1 VPILEL
7 QGNNCREIK
16 GRERVMR
23 INTDHGSQPLNEGAR
38 SNTTKASTEN
48 NQASGSSSLG
58 ADQAQLL
65 GAGAQV
71 TALTA
76 QVLQL
81 PEVRQARVQALR
93 QAVEAGNYAPD
104 PRDVASALLDHL
116 ALKPAA

>member
-1 VPILEL
+1 M
-7 QGNNCREIK
+7 
-16 GRERVMR
+16 RVT
-23 INTDHGSQPLNEGAR
+23 TDHGLQPLSEGAR
-38 SNTTKASTEN
+38 SNTAKASAEN
-48 NQASGSSSLG
+48 NQASSSGSLG
-58 ADQAQLL
+58 ADQAQLS

-93 QAVEAGNYAPD
+93 QAVEAGSYTPD
-104 PRDVASALLDHL
+104 PRAVAGALVDHL